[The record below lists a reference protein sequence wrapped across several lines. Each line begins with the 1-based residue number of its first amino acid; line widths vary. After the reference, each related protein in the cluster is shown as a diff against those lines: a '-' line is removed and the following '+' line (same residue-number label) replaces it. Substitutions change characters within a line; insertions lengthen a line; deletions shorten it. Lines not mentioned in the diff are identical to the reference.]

1 MSLPIWLHNI
11 NPIALSIGP
20 LKIHWYGLM
29 YMLGALAAVY
39 LGKRRA
45 RDTWRGFTSSDI
57 DDLVFYSMLGVVIGG
72 RVGYMLIYGRA
83 ELIANPLS
91 VFKVWE
97 GGMSFHGG
105 LAGVI
110 VAMMWFGAKR
120 QISKLKLLDMCAA
133 IVPIGLGLGRLGNF
147 IGGELWGRLT
157 HAGWGVIFP
166 KALYEQGLDDAQIQA
181 MYTSGALNDM
191 ARHPSQLY
199 QAGCEGIFLFLILWF
214 YSRKQRANGKVGGL
228 FMMLY
233 GLTRF
238 GLEFF
243 REPDAQMGFIALQWL
258 TTGQLLS
265 AIMILIG
272 AVIFFRAKSPISTS

>member
-1 MSLPIWLHNI
+1 
-11 NPIALSIGP
+11 
-20 LKIHWYGLM
+20 
-29 YMLGALAAVY
+29 
-39 LGKRRA
+39 
-45 RDTWRGFTSSDI
+45 
-57 DDLVFYSMLGVVIGG
+57 
-72 RVGYMLIYGRA
+72 MLIYGRA

-110 VAMMWFGAKR
+110 VAMMWFGGKR
-120 QISKLKLLDMCAA
+120 QISKLKLLDMCAV
-133 IVPIGLGLGRLGNF
+133 IVPVGLGLGRLGNF

-181 MYTSGALNDM
+181 MYASGALNDM

-199 QAGCEGIFLFLILWF
+199 QAGCEGIFLFLVLWF
-214 YSRKQRANGKVGGL
+214 YSRSQRAAGKVGGL

-238 GLEFF
+238 GVEFF

-265 AIMILIG
+265 AIMILVG
-272 AVIFFRAKSPISTS
+272 AVIFFRAKSPKSTP